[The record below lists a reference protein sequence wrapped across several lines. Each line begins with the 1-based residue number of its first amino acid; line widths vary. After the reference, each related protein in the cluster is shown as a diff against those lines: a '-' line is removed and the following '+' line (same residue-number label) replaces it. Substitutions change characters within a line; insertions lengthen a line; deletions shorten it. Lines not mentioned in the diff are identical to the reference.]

1 MKPAEVD
8 VWCYHHPCQD
18 GSMSAAIFAFWLDT
32 IKPIKPIKPPPL
44 APVAASVPVTTEKK
58 EGKEEKEEKSE
69 SEGSDEAIKTRP
81 ITSVGSSTIMQ
92 EVIMDSVAADSVA
105 MHPGVMGAEEA
116 NTTPFCPVSHGLP
129 LSEATIASFKGKNV
143 LFCDVVPREAD
154 LVKILTVAKKVHV
167 LDHHVSQL
175 PVLRAHLGPEQYKY
189 SEVESGCGLAWK
201 FCFEGEA
208 SIPYIVRLVQE
219 HDLGRYSEESKKLG
233 YYINTLITANP
244 DPRALLPLLGFT
256 DQPITEL
263 DELTKLIEAKYL
275 EAVEQLKG
283 RMLET
288 FHSSTLRVKE
298 KKLVTIYAECAD
310 YTLLAD
316 AQAFF
321 TKCYPDCDVFA
332 FWRYDEKLDMTTF
345 SLRRP
350 QVADE
355 SGCESSGKHID
366 LSIVAAHFGGGGHA
380 ERAAVQVKGNVG
392 SVGLVCIE

>member
-1 MKPAEVD
+1 MK
-8 VWCYHHPCQD
+8 
-18 GSMSAAIFAFWLDT
+18 G
-32 IKPIKPIKPPPL
+32 
-44 APVAASVPVTTEKK
+44 KK
-58 EGKEEKEEKSE
+58 GKKRRRKKKVEKSE
-69 SEGSDEAIKTRP
+69 SEGGDEAIKTRP
-81 ITSVGSSTIMQ
+81 TTSVGSSTIMR

-105 MHPGVMGAEEA
+105 TNSGVMDSGVMGEESPA
-116 NTTPFCPVSHGLP
+116 GGEGAGTAPFCPVSHGLP

-201 FCFEGEA
+201 FCFDGEA

-244 DPRALLPLLGFT
+244 DPRALLPLLRFT
-256 DQPITEL
+256 DQPVTE
-263 DELTKLIEAKYL
+263 LIEAKYL
-275 EAVEQLKG
+275 EAVDQLKG

-288 FHSSTLRVKE
+288 SHSSTLWVKE
-298 KKLVTIYAECAD
+298 KKLVTIYAECVD

-392 SVGLVCIE
+392 TIGLVRAD